1 MVPLRFKRLSP
12 HATLP
17 KYQSKQA
24 SGMDLH
30 AALEEPVMIEVG
42 GIARIPCGFAVAVPD
57 GHEAQI
63 RPRSGLATNF
73 GLSVPN
79 APGTVDSDYRGEVIV
94 ALINHG
100 PTPFVVEPKMRI
112 AQMVVA
118 PVIHCEVEE
127 VEDLDDTDRGAGG
140 FGSTGH

>member
-12 HATLP
+12 HAVLP
-17 KYQSKQA
+17 QYQSEQA

-63 RPRSGLATNF
+63 RPRSGLASNF

-100 PTPFVVEPKMRI
+100 PAPFVVEPKMRI

-118 PVIHCEVEE
+118 PVAHCEVEE

-140 FGSTGH
+140 FGSTGT